1 MQTTILY
8 ILTAYKVVL
17 RLSGF
22 LRLVEFECSLYCYW
36 TPLDQDLL
44 ISHVYIRT
52 SMSKK
57 SSVDCGS
64 PSSRDSLMAKNH
76 CSCAVVMWKKT
87 QYYPLLL
94 WTSLTRFSWP
104 WSMWMLTAFFVT
116 SKMYQL
122 FFWQST
128 CTPLPCLR
136 PAWLDYWVADHE
148 VHFPGYCLFHSD
160 RNRCG
165 GGVAIYCAEICLVT
179 SCVVVHLQMVM
190 NSYGYLW
197 SLVVSILLLLV
208 VSISP
213 FCCGIPV
220 HCWSV
225 WQYWEYDVVS
235 QVRGGMW
242 PLQHIDMLVL
252 SKCHSKT
259 L

>member
-1 MQTTILY
+1 
-8 ILTAYKVVL
+8 
-17 RLSGF
+17 
-22 LRLVEFECSLYCYW
+22 
-36 TPLDQDLL
+36 
-44 ISHVYIRT
+44 
-52 SMSKK
+52 MSKK

-64 PSSRDSLMAKNH
+64 PSSRDSLVAKKH

-116 SKMYQL
+116 SKTYQL

-165 GGVAIYCAEICLVT
+165 GGVAIYCAENLPCSLLCGGTSSNGDEFLWISVKSSCFNPLALGCFYITLLLWHPSSLLKCVTVLRIWCCLT
-179 SCVVVHLQMVM
+179 STWWHVATSTHRHASLEQMSLQNPVEFHYVPLSYPAHLFC
-190 NSYGYLW
+190 N
-197 SLVVSILLLLV
+197 LLLLF
-208 VSISP
+208 VS
-213 FCCGIPV
+213 
-220 HCWSV
+220 
-225 WQYWEYDVVS
+225 
-235 QVRGGMW
+235 
-242 PLQHIDMLVL
+242 
-252 SKCHSKT
+252 
-259 L
+259 